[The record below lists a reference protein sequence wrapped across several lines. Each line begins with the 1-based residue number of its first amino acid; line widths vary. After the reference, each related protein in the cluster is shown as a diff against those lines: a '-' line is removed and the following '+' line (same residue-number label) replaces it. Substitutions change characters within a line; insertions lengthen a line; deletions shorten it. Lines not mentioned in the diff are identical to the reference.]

1 MSAKNAKPN
10 AERIRVPVED
20 PEALTTF
27 LQELLPDAPAET
39 IAILV
44 GIVTRQNL
52 EIQRLAAAIGEL
64 RRGRS
69 GGASERLGRDQLSLL
84 SVLAG
89 LGQAGASGQE
99 DASSSEAA
107 GEAAAA
113 SDDGEAGGSAPTSS
127 TNGGARGAGPASQPR
142 KPKRGRLSE
151 RYPKLPI
158 RENVLR
164 VEDRVCPVCGADK
177 VCLGHD
183 ESEVL
188 QFEPAQFYIERL
200 LRERLACPE
209 GHDGVVVAPPADKP
223 FDGGIPGTSVVTE
236 LIERKVADHLPVNRI
251 HQAWI
256 RLGLELPE
264 STVYDWFT
272 GAGEMATP
280 VAEAIRDR
288 AIATAH
294 LTQADD
300 TTVKILDRD
309 AEKGRVIGHMWGA
322 VGDSRFAAYFA
333 TKTWQAGD
341 AWQFL
346 KAKKSGWL
354 QGDGYAGYAL
364 ILKTAGTCRF
374 CGCWAHARRYFIK
387 ARDKG
392 DHRAEPF
399 LVLIGQLFAVE
410 GKATEDGVG
419 HEERLRRRVEQS
431 KPVLDELVI
440 EINRVSAQAPP
451 KSPLGRAITYLTNQ
465 RQHLRMF
472 LEDGRVPI
480 ENNAAERILRP
491 IAVGRKGWLF
501 FGSKRGAD
509 AGAVLFTIVGTAKL
523 HGVNVRLYLRWLF
536 DHLARRGWSKEQA
549 GKALLPEHFAAEQAA
564 QQQAERVSA

>member
-1 MSAKNAKPN
+1 MSAKNAKAN
-10 AERIRVPVED
+10 ADRVRVPVED

-27 LQELLPDAPAET
+27 LQELLPDASPQT
-39 IAILV
+39 IALLV

-89 LGQAGASGQE
+89 LGQAGASGPQ
-99 DASSSEAA
+99 DANSDRAA
-107 GEAAAA
+107 GEAA
-113 SDDGEAGGSAPTSS
+113 SDEGTAGGPA
-127 TNGGARGAGPASQPR
+127 ADRGAPGAPPAPAPR

-151 RYPKLPI
+151 RHPKLPV
-158 RENVLR
+158 RDTVLR

-236 LIERKVADHLPVNRI
+236 LLERKVVDHLPVNRI
-251 HQAWI
+251 HQAWT
-256 RLGLELPE
+256 RLGLELPA

-272 GAGEMATP
+272 GAGELATP

-309 AEKGRVIGHMWGA
+309 AEKGRVIGHMWGC

-346 KAKKSGWL
+346 KSKKSGWL
-354 QGDGYAGYAL
+354 QGDGYAGYAP

-374 CGCWAHARRYFIK
+374 CGCWAHARRYFVK

-410 GKATEDGVG
+410 GKATEDGIG

-431 KPVLDELVI
+431 KPVLDMLVI

-472 LEDGRVPI
+472 LEDGHVPI

-523 HGVNVRLYLRWLF
+523 HGVNLRLYLRWLF
-536 DHLARRGWSKEQA
+536 DHLARRAWSKDQA
-549 GKALLPEHFAAEQAA
+549 GRALLPEHFAAEQAA